1 MVLSTTNGILASSV
15 MFDILGIFKTSRLG
29 FDNDSAKNSRKRQ
42 PKAISIQ
49 ELLEEALGKL
59 LSKNISIVGAG
70 RTDTGV
76 HALQMFAH
84 FDVEQDINK
93 PMELVFLLNSFL
105 KNDITIK
112 NICLLY
118 TSPSPRDLSTSRMP
132 SSA

>member
-1 MVLSTTNGILASSV
+1 MALKRYFIELAYNG
-15 MFDILGIFKTSRLG
+15 
-29 FDNDSAKNSRKRQ
+29 SAYNGWQRQ
-42 PKAISIQ
+42 PNAISIQ

-105 KNDITIK
+105 KNDDSAVRRALVVF
-112 NICLLY
+112 LLLRWVLR
-118 TSPSPRDLSTSRMP
+118 TRV
-132 SSA
+132 